1 MILVFPKQELERE
14 SKWFCGVKFFRSDF
28 KVELESGVWTQICF
42 LAGGFL
48 DLLITW
54 GILTLRFTAFLIFLA
69 LVFFPNGLPNP
80 IIVLSRPF
88 LKLIN
93 ENSLNWMSGLVLLC
107 FFRRDFRCD
116 HFCSFVR
123 AIATAFCAWRYFLLV
138 VERVFNSRPQP
149 LNGYYLGALLYFNLL
164 YLLITFFVLH
174 ESEFSRLRSDLLH
187 SLFQLHGFQFLSRI
201 QLRNVV
207 NTVKINRSKSKETG

>member
-1 MILVFPKQELERE
+1 MRHFDIEFYCF
-14 SKWFCGVKFFRSDF
+14 SYFFGSD
-28 KVELESGVWTQICF
+28 
-42 LAGGFL
+42 
-48 DLLITW
+48 
-54 GILTLRFTAFLIFLA
+54 
-69 LVFFPNGLPNP
+69 FFPNGLPNP

-88 LKLIN
+88 LNLIN

-107 FFRRDFRCD
+107 FFRRQDFCCD

-149 LNGYYLGALLYFNLL
+149 VNGYYLGALLYFNLL
-164 YLLITFFVLH
+164 YLLIKFFVLH
-174 ESEFSRLRSDLLH
+174 ESEFSRLTSDLLH
-187 SLFQLHGFQFLSRI
+187 LLFRLHGFQFLSRI

-207 NTVKINRSKSKETG
+207 NTVKVKRSKSKETG